1 MESKQL
7 PGVENMSKYDHLS
20 PNEQLVGLL
29 LKHHRRI
36 YGFILALVPNLSDA
50 DDLMQETAFVMCR
63 RFHEFE
69 PGSNFIA
76 WAITIARNQIVSFR
90 KKQRSHSKMKFA
102 EDVMDELADL
112 TAEKISDID
121 KRVHAL
127 EECLNKLQDGDRKL
141 IEKRYEKGVKVRQ
154 IAQEIG
160 RPEQGLYKSMA
171 RIHNS
176 LRMCVERTL
185 SVWKT
190 A

>member
-1 MESKQL
+1 MQNS
-7 PGVENMSKYDHLS
+7 ENIKKYNDLS

-63 RFHEFE
+63 LFHEFE
-69 PGSNFIA
+69 PNTNFIA
-76 WAITIARNQIVSFR
+76 WAITIARNQVISFR
-90 KKQRSHSKMKFA
+90 KKQRNHSKMKFA
-102 EDVMDELADL
+102 EDVMEDLADL
-112 TAEKISDID
+112 TFDKIGDID

-127 EECLNKLQDGDRKL
+127 EECLNKLQKGDRKL
-141 IEKRYEKGVKVRQ
+141 IEKRYEEGVKVRQ

-171 RIHNS
+171 RIHNV
-176 LRMCVERTL
+176 LRICVERTL
-185 SVWKT
+185 SVWKMV
-190 A
+190 